1 MKKTTLI
8 TLFLAVFSVSFSWA
22 QYHSISRT
30 VIQESEVPLA
40 VIDSQRTQFYDGFV
54 TEWQIHQKDDSWEND
69 LTHYMATFKKDGR
82 FGNYAYYS
90 PEGTL
95 YAYSLFVNPYD
106 LGESIQEL
114 SQKSFEGSRIKS
126 AELIDI
132 EDPQVKIYRIRMNNE
147 GQLNYL
153 YFDINGNPIDKNR
166 LPIKIFTFI

>member
-1 MKKTTLI
+1 MKKSI
-8 TLFLAVFSVSFSWA
+8 YVTLFVALISISNGWA
-22 QYHSISRT
+22 QYHSHSRT
-30 VIQESEVPLA
+30 IIKESEVPIA
-40 VIDSQRTQFYDGFV
+40 VIESQRKQFYDGFV
-54 TEWQIHQKDDSWEND
+54 TEWQIHEKDDSWEND

-95 YAYSLFVNPYD
+95 YAYSLFVNPFD

-114 SQKSFEGSRIKS
+114 SQKSYEGSRIKS

-153 YFDINGNPIDKNR
+153 YFDINGNRINKNQ
-166 LPIKIFTFI
+166 LPIKIFTFL

>member
-1 MKKTTLI
+1 MKKLI
-8 TLFLAVFSVSFSWA
+8 TLTFVIVFLCPISTHA
-22 QYHSISRT
+22 QYHSIKRT
-30 VIQESEVPLA
+30 VIQESEVPLS
-40 VIDSQRTQFYDGFV
+40 VIDAQRKQFYDGFV
-54 TEWQIHQKDDSWEND
+54 TEWQLHQKDDSWEND

-90 PEGTL
+90 PQGEL
-95 YAYSLFVNPYD
+95 YAYSLLVNPFD

-114 SQKSFEGSRIKS
+114 SQKSYEGSRIKS

-132 EDPQVKIYRIRMNNE
+132 ENPQVQIYRIRMNNE

-166 LPIKIFTFI
+166 LPMKIFTFI

>member
-1 MKKTTLI
+1 MKKLTL
-8 TLFLAVFSVSFSWA
+8 LVFAALILSPICTFA
-22 QYHSISRT
+22 QYHSIKRT
-30 VIQESEVPLA
+30 VIQESEVPSEI
-40 VIDSQRTQFYDGFV
+40 IDAQRKQFYNGFV
-54 TEWQIHQKDDSWEND
+54 TEWQIHEKDASWEND

-90 PEGTL
+90 PKGTL
-95 YAYSLFVNPYD
+95 YAYSLFVNPFD

-132 EDPQVKIYRIRMNNE
+132 EDPQVQIYRVRMNNE

-153 YFDINGNPIDKNR
+153 YFDINGNRIDKNQ
-166 LPIKIFTFI
+166 LPVKIFTFL